1 MTTSLVFKPRT
12 ANFTSVAL
20 VREAPA
26 EIRRQLEE
34 KLAHAP
40 AGFFQGAPMVADLAA
55 LENPDVAWLA
65 DLRNVFREQ
74 GLLLIGLSHH
84 RFSAEALFTAGL
96 ADIGAA
102 EAHDTTAERTRIQ
115 QANTN
120 TAPAAPQPPP
130 SGTTVIRKPI
140 RSGQR
145 VYARG
150 GDLVVIGTVGAG
162 AEVIADGNI
171 HVLGSLR
178 GRAFAGAQGDENAHI
193 FCNELSA
200 ELISIAG
207 SYQNMEQLE
216 AYKSLKNC
224 LITLDK
230 DETMSIVS
238 L

>member
-1 MTTSLVFKPRT
+1 MTASLVFKPRT
-12 ANFTSVAL
+12 ANFTSVAITH
-20 VREAPA
+20 EEPA
-26 EIRRQLEE
+26 KIHRQLRE

-40 AGFFQGAPMVADLAA
+40 AGFFHGAPMVADLGA
-55 LENPDVAWLA
+55 LENPDTKWLSELKNIFKA
-65 DLRNVFREQ
+65 Q
-74 GLLLIGLSHH
+74 GLILIGLSHH
-84 RFSAEALFTAGL
+84 RFSLEALLTAGL
-96 ADIGAA
+96 ADI
-102 EAHDTTAERTRIQ
+102 
-115 QANTN
+115 
-120 TAPAAPQPPP
+120 APAAETHGTTSEKTRNKTNTNPTATANNLPY
-130 SGTTVIRKPI
+130 TTVIHKPI

-145 VYARG
+145 IYARG
-150 GDLVVIGTVGAG
+150 GDLIVIGTVGAG

-178 GRAFAGAQGDENAHI
+178 GRAFAGAQGDENSHI

-200 ELISIAG
+200 ELASIAG

-224 LITLDK
+224 LITLNK